1 MWIFNLRL
9 IVMVVAFVL
18 VTLTPGSEKTVS
30 KLLSDLKE
38 VVEVDELYGEYD
50 VIMKVRVSSLAE
62 LDTFLT
68 DKIRSIPDVYL
79 TSTMIVANQHKGE
92 NKE

>member
-1 MWIFNLRL
+1 
-9 IVMVVAFVL
+9 MVVAFVL

-30 KLLSDLKE
+30 RLISNLKE

-79 TSTMIVANQHKGE
+79 TSTMIIANQHKGE
-92 NKE
+92 EKK

>member
-1 MWIFNLRL
+1 
-9 IVMVVAFVL
+9 
-18 VTLTPGSEKTVS
+18 
-30 KLLSDLKE
+30 
-38 VVEVDELYGEYD
+38 VEVDELYGEYD

>member
-1 MWIFNLRL
+1 
-9 IVMVVAFVL
+9 MVVAFVL

>member
-1 MWIFNLRL
+1 MEL
-9 IVMVVAFVL
+9 VVAFVL

-30 KLLSDLKE
+30 KLLTDLKE

-50 VIMKVRVSSLAE
+50 VIMKVKVSTLAE

-92 NKE
+92 EKK

>member
-1 MWIFNLRL
+1 L
-9 IVMVVAFVL
+9 VVAFVL

-30 KLLSDLKE
+30 KLLTDLKE

-50 VIMKVRVSSLAE
+50 VIMKVKVSTLAE

-92 NKE
+92 EKK